1 MILTYETIREVKQK
15 ERSERLQNLPENFF
29 KSAGE
34 YINLKKGS
42 LEEPAAR
49 NLVQSIFEL
58 RKKKIL
64 NLASLSYKTE
74 RVPDNLEPE
83 EKKLYLKVIK
93 ILREYQETFEGKV
106 INPVEGSIQQNK
118 KCGEEEQNNQEE
130 IIKKT
135 ENKKE
140 EKQPLKTK
148 LIFLMDIPEIFLPS
162 GENHSFKKGEEK
174 ELDLEFAK
182 VLEEKGLCK
191 II

>member
-106 INPVEGSIQQNK
+106 INPVGMGIQ
-118 KCGEEEQNNQEE
+118 QNNQEE

-140 EKQPLKTK
+140 EKQPSKTK
-148 LIFLMDIPEIFLPS
+148 LIFLRDIPEIFLPS